1 MEDTFGFL
9 QKLLKNT
16 NSIPLSRV
24 DRTDTALQKF
34 MQDHTA
40 YISRIFFPD
49 DHPVW
54 QQLEWFSKQTDCLYQ
69 WTMPGGITFLLY
81 PAEGFCFGPVLAQ
94 TFSREETLR
103 MLESYDLNSRAK
115 SDILQF
121 CSTLPVVET
130 HTFQR
135 IGALVAGH
143 LTGQEEILQVDYIQP
158 PATHSQLHRSQF
170 SPGED
175 IVQMRQVETRYEHS
189 AALTDAVSQGNLS
202 LALHIIGNYD
212 PGTQTQVRNTNP
224 LRNAQNYCI
233 VLNTQLRHALEQTG
247 IHPYQVDRLSNQI
260 GLEIEQLK
268 SIKQLPQFFRQVL
281 ARYCRLVQEHTYPQ
295 LKPLTHLAVTYIK
308 EHLADNLTVRDTA
321 AVLTVNANYLS
332 ATFHRDMGVTFIDF
346 VNRERTRQAA
356 ALLKHTGLQIQ
367 QIASTVG
374 YNNTSYFAKQFMR
387 FYGVSPSQYRQ

>member
-1 MEDTFGFL
+1 MGETFGFL

-16 NSIPLSRV
+16 NGILLSRV
-24 DRTDTALQKF
+24 DCTSAALQKF

-40 YISRIFFPD
+40 YISQFFFPEG
-49 DHPVW
+49 HSVW
-54 QQLEWFSKQTDCLYQ
+54 QQMERFSRREDCLYQ
-69 WTMPGGITFLLY
+69 WTIPGGITFLLY
-81 PAEGFCFGPVLAQ
+81 PAGGFCLGPVLTQ
-94 TFSREETLR
+94 PFSREEILR
-103 MLESYDLNSRAK
+103 LLDPYELKSQAK

-121 CSTLPVVET
+121 CGTLPVVEL

-143 LTGQEEILQVDYIQP
+143 LTGREEVLQIEYMQP
-158 PATHSQLHRSQF
+158 PATQPQLQRSQF
-170 SPGED
+170 SPEED

-233 VLNTQLRHALEQTG
+233 VLNTQLRHALEKSG

-268 SIKQLPQFFRQVL
+268 STKQLPQFFRQVL

-332 ATFHRDMGVTFIDF
+332 GTFHRDMGVTFIDF

-356 ALLKHTGLQIQ
+356 ALLKHTSLQIQ